1 MVLAWRYLSRH
12 SEQPAIRYRNQVGDV
27 WNVWDSPFFV
37 IPGFVFA
44 VVVGSMVFTMIH
56 RALKTRRR
64 QKESEREKPE
74 YWYLRGLKDRN
85 NGKITKAIAHFSD
98 ALLRDS
104 RHPGAWSEE
113 YRLLTL
119 IERGQL
125 WVQKDPPAHKFAIE
139 DFTEAIHIS
148 SKLATKEPGYGDPTP
163 SIGELY
169 HHRASFHA
177 TLGMLD
183 EAIQDLTA
191 TIDHLI
197 SLADESG
204 GRLIGLTDVTGRFS
218 RMVNSYTYRGNL
230 YKESGRYEKAVENYT
245 EQIDF
250 FAKYAPGAVAGAY
263 HDRAL
268 TYFEWGRLKLSL
280 DDLDRVIRE
289 YQETDPADVPV
300 DLIAQREVV
309 LAQLRN
315 SRRTSRN
322 S

>member
-1 MVLAWRYLSRH
+1 
-12 SEQPAIRYRNQVGDV
+12 
-27 WNVWDSPFFV
+27 
-37 IPGFVFA
+37 
-44 VVVGSMVFTMIH
+44 
-56 RALKTRRR
+56 
-64 QKESEREKPE
+64 
-74 YWYLRGLKDRN
+74 
-85 NGKITKAIAHFSD
+85 
-98 ALLRDS
+98 
-104 RHPGAWSEE
+104 
-113 YRLLTL
+113 
-119 IERGQL
+119 
-125 WVQKDPPAHKFAIE
+125 
-139 DFTEAIHIS
+139 
-148 SKLATKEPGYGDPTP
+148 
-163 SIGELY
+163 
-169 HHRASFHA
+169 
-177 TLGMLD
+177 MLD